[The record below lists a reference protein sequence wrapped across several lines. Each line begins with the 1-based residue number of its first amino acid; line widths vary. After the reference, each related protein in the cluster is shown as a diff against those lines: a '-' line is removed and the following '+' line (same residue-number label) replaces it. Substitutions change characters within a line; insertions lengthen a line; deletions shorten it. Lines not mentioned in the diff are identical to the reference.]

1 MSRPITT
8 VTVCFATRVCH
19 LESRT
24 IGKPLFAPP
33 GTRRKLPPTF
43 YFVAGILTFSR
54 LRKKIAFLKETDFC
68 FSSLKT
74 AFLDS
79 WVINFLQKFRAV
91 IRNLKSHNSRLAFAG
106 SWRDGCKVISLPFG
120 FIPTGWKNPHLCFSF
135 KWVKNLAYRTQ
146 GNKCI
151 RGIRQL
157 KF

>member
-19 LESRT
+19 LESRKASVCSS
-24 IGKPLFAPP
+24 GKSPEVRSKFLFC
-33 GTRRKLPPTF
+33 RRNF
-43 YFVAGILTFSR
+43 NFFS
-54 LRKKIAFLKETDFC
+54 LAQKIAFLKETDFC